1 MTVSEQTALLL
12 EALDYGFLEPD
23 EIIRWADESI
33 AATPN
38 PAQWL
43 IDLSILGKPY
53 KEDVAAVL
61 RQRAETLPLRRTI
74 ELVALAWARGLLP
87 VSAALAMLFKITILD
102 REGAQQHGPEDA
114 LCDVLVEW
122 ECQQDSCVIQ
132 PELEA
137 RAEAVLRQYLTSA
150 ADIARFVPLK
160 RQRRPGPGAAPNGGP
175 ATRVGNAG
183 VQKGPPSVS

>member
-23 EIIRWADESI
+23 EIIRWADELI
-33 AATPN
+33 AVTAN

-53 KEDVAAVL
+53 KEDVAALL
-61 RQRAETLPLRRTI
+61 RQHAQTLPLRRTI
-74 ELVALAWARGLLP
+74 ELVALAWSRGLLP
-87 VSAALAMLFKITILD
+87 VSDALAMLFKITILD
-102 REGAQQHGPEDA
+102 REDAPQHGPEDA
-114 LCDVLVEW
+114 LLDVLVEW
-122 ECQQDSCVIQ
+122 ECREDSDVIH
-132 PELEA
+132 PKLEA

-160 RQRRPGPGAAPNGGP
+160 CQRRPEPGAAPNGGP
-175 ATRVGNAG
+175 AQPLGNSG
-183 VQKGPPSVS
+183 VSGGPPSVS